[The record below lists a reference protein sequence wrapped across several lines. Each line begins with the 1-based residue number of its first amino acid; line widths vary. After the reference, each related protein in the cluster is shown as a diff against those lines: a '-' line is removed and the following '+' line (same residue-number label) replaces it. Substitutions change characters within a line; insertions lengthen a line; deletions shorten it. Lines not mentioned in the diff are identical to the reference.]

1 MSSDINSMS
10 LQFLQMYAQTA
21 TNTQRRDPLSTDA
34 RLPRG
39 QEIPASIELSPQAKQ
54 LNALEQQIHA
64 LPEVNQQRVDAI
76 KQALEA
82 GTYDIHPDKIA
93 SKILDNQI

>member
-1 MSSDINSMS
+1 MSSDINTMS

-21 TNTQRRDPLSTDA
+21 SNTQRRDPTSSEA

-39 QEIPASIELSPQAKQ
+39 QEPIGIELSPGAKQ
-54 LNALEQQIHA
+54 LNALETQIHD
-64 LPEVNQQRVDAI
+64 LPDVNQERVDAI

-82 GTYDIHPDKIA
+82 GTYEIHADSIA
-93 SKILDNQI
+93 SKILDTQI